1 MDENSTTVMD
11 RRCRAAKP
19 ERIDI
24 GTDVLVRDDIF
35 AKEKGVTTRTL
46 GRDDAHGAPFTY
58 HGSIKYRPEKQYH
71 QYMASRI
78 QVRKPPKRRA
88 VT

>member
-1 MDENSTTVMD
+1 MNTTVMD

-24 GTDVLVRDDIF
+24 SDDVLVRDDVL

-46 GRDDAHGAPFTY
+46 GRGDSEGAPYTY
-58 HGSIKYRPEKQYH
+58 IGNVKYRPEKQYH
-71 QYMASRI
+71 QFMASRI
-78 QVRKPPKRRA
+78 QVRKPPKRR
-88 VT
+88 